1 MIIKKSQSININII
15 AVIGHN
21 DPYSHIWGKQILP
34 PFISNIASELLQLSE
49 ININFLKK

>member
-1 MIIKKSQSININII
+1 MIHFLIF
-15 AVIGHN
+15 GE
-21 DPYSHIWGKQILP
+21 KQILP